1 MEGGTS
7 VNSRLYN
14 SSAGRVFDVFNY
26 VMLGL
31 LGILTVLPF
40 LYIIGNSFATEAE
53 ITERSFFLIPKVFS
67 FSAYEY
73 IFSSSTIFRSI
84 GVSVFITVA
93 GTLVNLFFTLT
104 MAYPLS
110 RSDFWGR
117 NVLMNMVI
125 FSMLF
130 GGGMIPT
137 YLVIRGLGL
146 LDSYWAL
153 MLPGAISAFNLIVV
167 KNFFQQM
174 PPGLE
179 EAARIDGCSDL
190 GVLWRIVLPLSK
202 PVIATF
208 ALFYAVGHW
217 NNFFSALLYISDSDK
232 WPLQVMLRQ
241 IVLLSQA
248 SVGDMANMDPN
259 FVQPPEQS
267 IKMAVIVVGTI
278 PILLV
283 YPFLQKHFAKGVMLG
298 SIKG

>member
-1 MEGGTS
+1 M
-7 VNSRLYN
+7 NSRLYN
-14 SSAGRVFDVFNY
+14 SPAGKAFDVFNY
-26 VMLGL
+26 VMLGI

-117 NVLMNMVI
+117 SVLMNMVI

>member
-1 MEGGTS
+1 M
-7 VNSRLYN
+7 NSRLYN
-14 SSAGRVFDVFNY
+14 SPAGKVFDVFNY

-31 LGILTVLPF
+31 FGILTVLPF

-217 NNFFSALLYISDSDK
+217 NNFFSALLYISDSEK

>member
-1 MEGGTS
+1 M
-7 VNSRLYN
+7 NSRLYN
-14 SSAGRVFDVFNY
+14 SPAGKVFDIFNY
-26 VMLGL
+26 VMLGI

-84 GVSVFITVA
+84 GVSIFITVA

-117 NVLMNMVI
+117 NVIMNMVI

>member
-1 MEGGTS
+1 M
-7 VNSRLYN
+7 NSRLYN
-14 SSAGRVFDVFNY
+14 SPAGKVFDIFNY
-26 VMLGL
+26 AMLGI

-84 GVSVFITVA
+84 GVSIFITVA

-117 NVLMNMVI
+117 NVMMNMVI

>member
-1 MEGGTS
+1 M
-7 VNSRLYN
+7 NSRLYN
-14 SSAGRVFDVFNY
+14 SPAGKAFDVFNY

-117 NVLMNMVI
+117 SVLMNMVI